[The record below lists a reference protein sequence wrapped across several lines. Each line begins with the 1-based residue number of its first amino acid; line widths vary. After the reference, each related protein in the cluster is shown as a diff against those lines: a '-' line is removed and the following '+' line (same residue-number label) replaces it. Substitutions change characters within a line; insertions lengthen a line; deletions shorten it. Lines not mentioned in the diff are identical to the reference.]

1 MKKFTLDSI
10 LNLQFAL
17 DHTEF
22 SKQDLQEDLDYIN
35 NQFTDPIFNLIKDT
49 NLTICPDG
57 NSGGFYKF
65 ELEAILNNKQK
76 SHSEEI
82 KDDLVNKTK
91 TIFGIVKPE
100 DIWNPTIRTTSIQ
113 DINKFKIIIQI
124 IMDIPF

>member
-22 SKQDLQEDLDYIN
+22 SKQDLQEGLDYIN

-91 TIFGIVKPE
+91 TIFGIVEPE

-113 DINKFKIIIQI
+113 DTEFKIIIQI

>member
-22 SKQDLQEDLDYIN
+22 SKQDLQKGLDYLN
-35 NQFTDPIFNLIKDT
+35 NHFTDPIFNLIKDT

-91 TIFGIVKPE
+91 TIFETAFPE

-113 DINKFKIIIQI
+113 DIKFKIILQI
-124 IMDIPF
+124 IIDIPY

>member
-22 SKQDLQEDLDYIN
+22 SKQDLQEGLTYIN

-91 TIFGIVKPE
+91 AIFGIVEPE

-113 DINKFKIIIQI
+113 DTEFKIIIQI